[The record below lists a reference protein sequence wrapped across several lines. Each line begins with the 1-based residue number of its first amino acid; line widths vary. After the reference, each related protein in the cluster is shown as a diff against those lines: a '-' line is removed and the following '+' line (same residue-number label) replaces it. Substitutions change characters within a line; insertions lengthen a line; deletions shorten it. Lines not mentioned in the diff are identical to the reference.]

1 MSLQFVDW
9 GTLLALLG
17 LLGSVVGLAVG
28 FLWRAIATQMKMLNE
43 RFDMQDRYMKERFDK
58 QDERFDK
65 QDGRF
70 DKQDNDMAELRSD
83 VGELKTDMAV
93 VKNDLGHVKDDLG
106 QLRDDF
112 GHLRSRYDRMD
123 DNIVQ
128 IMRDLGRLEGG
139 QRSASPKEKVG
150 TGGS

>member
-43 RFDMQDRYMKERFDK
+43 RFDM
-58 QDERFDK
+58 
-65 QDGRF
+65 
-70 DKQDNDMAELRSD
+70 QDNDMAELRSD

>member
-43 RFDMQDRYMKERFDK
+43 
-58 QDERFDK
+58 
-65 QDGRF
+65 RF